1 MDIYFLGTGAGVP
14 AKTRNVSSIALQLL
28 EERRSVWL
36 FDCGEATQHQ
46 ILHTSIKPRKIENIF
61 ITHLHG
67 DHIFGLPGL
76 LGSRSFQGGVS
87 PLTIY
92 GPPGIKEFIETSLR
106 LSSTHLKYDLHIK
119 ELKEDGIIFNDDTFQ
134 VVAKRLEH
142 GILSFGYRI
151 IEKDLPGTL
160 LVEKLK
166 QLQIPPGPIYKQ
178 LKEGKMVTLDNGKT
192 LKGED
197 FLGPKKK
204 GRIIT
209 IIGDTRF
216 CQASMELAANADLL
230 IHESTFAKDEED
242 LAYEYYHSTTS
253 QAAQVAKKANARKL
267 LLTHISSRYQG
278 ESDEQKLLTEARK
291 IFKETYLAKDLWQVD
306 IPKNG
311 GE

>member
-1 MDIYFLGTGAGVP
+1 LDIYFLGTGAGVP

>member
-1 MDIYFLGTGAGVP
+1 LDIYFLGTGAGVP

-76 LGSRSFQGGVS
+76 LGSRSFQGGES

-253 QAAQVAKKANARKL
+253 QAAQVAKKANAKKL